1 MKKENP
7 LSPKPEI
14 KYETRNGRKVT
25 VISGLQTY
33 GEFRLGEIARTLKGL
48 CATGGTVK
56 NGRIEIQGNKV
67 AEVEAWFQ
75 KEKK

>member
-1 MKKENP
+1 MKKDNP

-56 NGRIEIQGNKV
+56 NGKIEIQGNKV

>member
-33 GEFRLGEIARTLKGL
+33 GQFRLSEIARTLKGL